1 MTAEQSNDLNLGQL
15 SEREAEILRRS
26 GERVFE
32 LSRRLA
38 DAERSLA
45 EARQRT
51 AQLEE
56 LLNETRRS
64 RDTLLA
70 HTESLQRLLEREY
83 DERAELR
90 RLLAGLQMQMQS
102 MLNGHV
108 AAPPPGLMLA
118 RAAGQKAV
126 SSRPAPPPPP
136 AEERNGWL
144 RSRAR
149 ELRSLGRQAPTSR

>member
-1 MTAEQSNDLNLGQL
+1 MSTGESSELNLGQL

-45 EARQRT
+45 EAQQRT

-56 LLNETRRS
+56 LLAETRKS

-108 AAPPPGLMLA
+108 AAPPPGVLLA
-118 RAAGQKAV
+118 RAAGQKV
-126 SSRPAPPPPP
+126 MTPPAAQPPPP
-136 AEERNGWL
+136 ADERNGWL

-149 ELRSLGRQAPTSR
+149 ELRNLGRQAPTSR

>member
-1 MTAEQSNDLNLGQL
+1 LTAGENGELNLGQL

-45 EARQRT
+45 GAQQRT

-56 LLNETRRS
+56 LLAETRKS
-64 RDTLLA
+64 RDTLLTHA
-70 HTESLQRLLEREY
+70 ESLQRLLEREY

-108 AAPPPGLMLA
+108 AAVSPGLMLA

-126 SSRPAPPPPP
+126 PAPAPPQAASGPG
-136 AEERNGWL
+136 AEREGWL

-149 ELRSLGRQAPTSR
+149 ELRQFGR